1 MYPRRS
7 NRYTHAQFLST
18 TPLSIKKEI
27 LNVTEVVKI
36 ETLNNIQLNLIT
48 PKTKMYYATERD
60 LPSHWESLPWW
71 SILWPGGYSLTKFLL
86 NNKSLFENK
95 NILDFACGCGI
106 SSIAAK
112 QVGAKNIIANDIDP
126 NALVATELNWYLNNK
141 NNYDN
146 NTNHNQLIQLNGN
159 NLIGDEDLSLFNNNM
174 QPDTIIAGDIFYDDS
189 IAKLVLPWF
198 QKLKKKF
205 GTDIDIYFGDPDRW
219 CLKKLDANEREKLFT
234 KIETVVF
241 DGYYRKEHNGISES
255 YVYKIK

>member
-1 MYPRRS
+1 
-7 NRYTHAQFLST
+7 
-18 TPLSIKKEI
+18 
-27 LNVTEVVKI
+27 
-36 ETLNNIQLNLIT
+36 
-48 PKTKMYYATERD
+48 MYYATERD

-159 NLIGDEDLSLFNNNM
+159 NLIGDEDLSLFNNM

-198 QKLKKKF
+198 Q
-205 GTDIDIYFGDPDRW
+205 
-219 CLKKLDANEREKLFT
+219 
-234 KIETVVF
+234 
-241 DGYYRKEHNGISES
+241 S
-255 YVYKIK
+255 